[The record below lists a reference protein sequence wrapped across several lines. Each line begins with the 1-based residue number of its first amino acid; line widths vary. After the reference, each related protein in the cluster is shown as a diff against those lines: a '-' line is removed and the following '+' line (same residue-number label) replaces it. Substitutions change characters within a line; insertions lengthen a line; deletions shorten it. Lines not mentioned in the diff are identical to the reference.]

1 MTFLL
6 DAAIIFVVVPLLI
19 AKVFVPGWL
28 VMLGGL
34 SDSGLF
40 SVFSFVMQSFSPFH
54 AKKNKKNK
62 KAKLNT
68 IST

>member
-1 MTFLL
+1 
-6 DAAIIFVVVPLLI
+6 
-19 AKVFVPGWL
+19 
-28 VMLGGL
+28 MLGGL